1 MYAEVQLPVSQIMTL
16 FRHRVIENVTGS
28 ERVEGPNITDVLR
41 RWSCK
46 DTGRSQPSTSQGRA
60 EAKLPNLG
68 KKHGTDF
75 FPQPSE
81 ETDPAN
87 T

>member
-1 MYAEVQLPVSQIMTL
+1 MCPPKMYAEVQLPVSQIMTL

-46 DTGRSQPSTSQGRA
+46 DTGRKLA
-60 EAKLPNLG
+60 ERR
-68 KKHGTDF
+68 
-75 FPQPSE
+75 
-81 ETDPAN
+81 
-87 T
+87 